1 MDPDD
6 AGGESSDEGER
17 EMVTETVS
25 VTVRRQQQY
34 QKKEGGEA
42 ETDRET
48 AAEAQETAG
57 ARDQVE
63 EDADLRDLL
72 HHIGRLDDSD
82 CGDLLDHFDQEET
95 KLATDFSGGGSQ
107 QGLNQFG
114 RLKNRFRNLRLGQ
127 KQKLVQLQTF
137 DTTCEDEEE
146 EDFEVTILS
155 TCDLMTSTCFAVY
168 FLTYLFFQ
176 SYGSPAEDLDDYEFS
191 EEAFSEDLD
200 HRSREILGQERQRRR
215 PSGSRRQGLYVEEP
229 GQTEQDTLVILRGGR
244 IRRIMD
250 GFKGIG
256 LVWLGLRI

>member
-155 TCDLMTSTCFAVY
+155 TCDLMTSISLRFTSSPTY
-168 FLTYLFFQ
+168 FFSLTAPLQKILTTTSSPKKPSTKTWITGLAKSLGRSANAAGPVAAAAKASTSKSQAKQNKTRWLF
-176 SYGSPAEDLDDYEFS
+176 
-191 EEAFSEDLD
+191 
-200 HRSREILGQERQRRR
+200 
-215 PSGSRRQGLYVEEP
+215 
-229 GQTEQDTLVILRGGR
+229 
-244 IRRIMD
+244 
-250 GFKGIG
+250 
-256 LVWLGLRI
+256 